1 MQDWRGKRVLVIGA
15 ARQGKALSSYLARHG
30 ASVILND
37 QRSPEALLNEQK
49 ILLQEVQNVSGTI
62 EFVFG
67 GHPVWLINDIDLV
80 CPSGG
85 VPLTLPMLLEA
96 RERGLP
102 FSNDS
107 QIFLE
112 AAPCPVIGITG
123 SAGKTTTATIIGRM
137 ADIHLKQK
145 HNGGRVYTG
154 GNIGDPLINYLD
166 DMNDRDLAVVEL
178 SSFQLE
184 LMTVSPGIAAV
195 LNITPNHLDR
205 HATMEEYI
213 AAKARILEFQG
224 KNDIAVLNRE
234 DPTAW
239 SLVEKVQ
246 SRLLTF
252 GLHKPLDDFPG
263 LYVKDNWI
271 AIREDEREFDLLPLS
286 SIGLRGEHNLLN
298 VLAACAVGKAAGFPK
313 EAIQAGIEGFNGVAH
328 RLEFI
333 RHWKGADWYNDSIA
347 TAPERSM
354 AAVRSFSEPL
364 ILLAGGRDKNLPWQ
378 DFACLVNQ
386 RVEHLVIFGEA
397 RQKIAGAVEAYRAD
411 NVHTLDSIV
420 QCAGLQEAVGVVS
433 ELVKPGNVVLLSPGG
448 TSFDEFHD
456 FEERGEAFKKWVMEL
471 K

>member
-37 QRSPEALLNEQK
+37 QRPPEALLNEQK
-49 ILLQEVQNVSGTI
+49 TLLQEVQNVSGTI

-137 ADIHLKQK
+137 AAIHLKQK
-145 HNGGRVYTG
+145 SDNGGRVYTG

-205 HATMEEYI
+205 HATMEEYT
-213 AAKARILEFQG
+213 AAKARILEFQD

-246 SRLLTF
+246 SRECLHSDCTNPWMIFQVCMLRII
-252 GLHKPLDDFPG
+252 GLQLEKMRENLICFPS
-263 LYVKDNWI
+263 
-271 AIREDEREFDLLPLS
+271 S

-378 DFACLVNQ
+378 EFACLVNQ

-420 QCAGLQEAVGVVS
+420 QCAGL
-433 ELVKPGNVVLLSPGG
+433 
-448 TSFDEFHD
+448 
-456 FEERGEAFKKWVMEL
+456 
-471 K
+471 